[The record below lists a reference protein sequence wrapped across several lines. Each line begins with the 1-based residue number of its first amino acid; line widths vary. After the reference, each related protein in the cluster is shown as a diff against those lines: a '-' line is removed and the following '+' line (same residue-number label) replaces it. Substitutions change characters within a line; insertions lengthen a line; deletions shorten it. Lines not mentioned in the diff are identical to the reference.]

1 MKTSSFLNA
10 ARASIAIVIGATDAL
25 AAETW
30 RPAANLQ
37 YAQPGP
43 VAEKKAMPRMS
54 LELFSHTGFAQGD
67 AFHLF
72 SSGRDVNGG
81 GIAGMFRL
89 LPAGRVG
96 LSARLEGSLETSR
109 GTSYEGGTKYK
120 ANTAAAGLTLDAAAG
135 KYLRPYVQF
144 MGGRASAQ
152 VDLFNVGPAGDSGTD
167 LRGEDS
173 VLFGAGAAG
182 VRLVT
187 PPKSWWTGGPG
198 LAFSVYLEGGYTVA
212 PSFNLT
218 VVQTPSPS
226 KDDIPTETV
235 RLGKLERSRAHS
247 RLGVAVHF

>member
-1 MKTSSFLNA
+1 MKTSTLLYA
-10 ARASIAIVIGATDAL
+10 AWASTAFVIGATDAL

-30 RPAANLQ
+30 RPAANVQ

-43 VAEKKAMPRMS
+43 VAERKELPRLS
-54 LELFSHTGFAQGD
+54 LELFSHTAFAQGD
-67 AFHLF
+67 AFRLF

-109 GTSYEGGTKYK
+109 GTSYEGGTKYE
-120 ANTAAAGLTLDAAAG
+120 ANTAAAGLMLDVAVG
-135 KYLRPYVQF
+135 KYLRPYLQV
-144 MGGRASAQ
+144 MGGRASAR

-173 VLFGAGAAG
+173 VLFGSGAAG
-182 VRLVT
+182 LRLVT
-187 PPKSWWTGGPG
+187 PAKSWWTGGPG
-198 LAFSVYLEGGYTVA
+198 LAFSVYLEGGYTAA
-212 PSFNLT
+212 PSFDLT
-218 VVQTPSPS
+218 LAQSPSPS